1 MTSKQREARQKCF
14 SHGVIAPWY
23 LRPDQQPVYSF
34 FHQHRFPVF
43 EASRRYG
50 KTTIELNYVL
60 EVLKKNPGFI
70 WRWCEP
76 NKNQAREIIM
86 PEIEKIQ
93 SYAKAQDRFKFHKT
107 DSYYEHSNGSKLYLR
122 GVNEDADSARGTYSN
137 GITADEAGTW
147 RDPEY
152 VIKEVLLPQLL
163 TTGGPL
169 HLLSTPPEDLG
180 HAWYRYKAEAIRE
193 ERFIQRLITDNA
205 SLSEKDR
212 MEMCEAVG
220 GPQSPSWLREFLCQP
235 VSDPE
240 RLVIPEYKEDIHVYD
255 SHTRPASFDPYVG
268 ADLGFNDCSALLF
281 GYHDFVNDI
290 LDIEDEVVVSGKN
303 SREITDEAKIK
314 ETQLWGNQPPYLR
327 VCDNEL
333 QQLHDMAT
341 LCGYQMVPT
350 RKDDKPAA
358 INALRLRFSQRK
370 IRIHRRCKNLLFQLK
385 VGLWNTQRTGFLRG
399 ENTGHLDAIDALI
412 YLNRNV
418 NSTHNPFPDALT
430 PGSTHFVN
438 PYFDK
443 GSTREEDALRGLIP
457 EVSSNVF

>member
-1 MTSKQREARQKCF
+1 MTLKQREARQKCF
-14 SHGVIAPWY
+14 AHGVIAPWY
-23 LRPDQQPVYSF
+23 LREDQYPVYAF
-34 FHQHRFPVF
+34 FQQHRFPVF

-50 KTTIELNYVL
+50 KTTIELNHAL

-93 SYAKAQDRFKFHKT
+93 SSARRGDRFTFHKT
-107 DSYYEHSNGSKLYLR
+107 DSFYENSGGSKLFLR
-122 GVNEDADSARGTYSN
+122 GVNEDADSARGTFAN

-193 ERFIQRLITDNA
+193 NRFVQRLITDNA

-212 MEMCEAVG
+212 AEMCEAVG
-220 GPQSPSWLREFLCQP
+220 GPQSPAWLREFLCQP

-240 RLVIPEYKEDIHVYD
+240 RLVIPEFKEDVHVYD
-255 SHTRPASFDPYVG
+255 SVTKPPYYDPYVG
-268 ADLGFNDCSALLF
+268 ADLGFNDNSALLF
-281 GYHDFVNDI
+281 GYHDFSSGI
-290 LDIEDEVVVSGKN
+290 LYIEAEVVVSGKN
-303 SREITDEAKIK
+303 SREITDLAKQTEHK
-314 ETQLWGNQPPYLR
+314 LWGQKSVYLR
-327 VCDNEL
+327 VSDNEI

-341 LCGYQMVPT
+341 LCQYQMVPT
-350 RKDDKPAA
+350 RKDDKLAA
-358 INALRLRFSQRK
+358 INSLRLRFTQGK
-370 IRIHRRCKNLLFQLK
+370 IKINKRCKNLLFQLK
-385 VGLWNTQRTGFLRG
+385 VGLWNPQRTGFLRG

-412 YLNRNV
+412 YLNRNI
-418 NSTHNPFPDALT
+418 NTTHNPFPAAQYDQR
-430 PGSTHFVN
+430 HFVN
-438 PYFDK
+438 PHFDN
-443 GSTREEDALRGLIP
+443 TRSVEEDTLRGLIP
-457 EVSSNVF
+457 EVSLNVF